1 MKDGLSGRNKSIARP
16 PPICQV
22 GPACGQTSVLRVGRR
37 RRKRKEEGGDDG
49 GGRDEGEGGVYLS
62 LFEWSGRTMCCKW
75 EMAMDDVDRRRR
87 RRWWRRSGGRG
98 PFVIGAAGSRDWSDN
113 ARRRMG
119 HAATLT
125 NLLPNRDL
133 ACHKYVQAGS
143 QPMAGDVGSFA
154 FFPEESEVIGQ
165 MCSLDRVPKCG
176 ALNPP

>member
-1 MKDGLSGRNKSIARP
+1 MVEKEWREGSICHWCCWVPRLVRQCAEEDGLR
-16 PPICQV
+16 
-22 GPACGQTSVLRVGRR
+22 
-37 RRKRKEEGGDDG
+37 
-49 GGRDEGEGGVYLS
+49 
-62 LFEWSGRTMCCKW
+62 
-75 EMAMDDVDRRRR
+75 
-87 RRWWRRSGGRG
+87 
-98 PFVIGAAGSRDWSDN
+98 
-113 ARRRMG
+113 

>member
-1 MKDGLSGRNKSIARP
+1 MSGVVEQCVVNGKWQWMMWIEE
-16 PPICQV
+16 
-22 GPACGQTSVLRVGRR
+22 
-37 RRKRKEEGGDDG
+37 EEGDG
-49 GGRDEGEGGVYLS
+49 GEGVE
-62 LFEWSGRTMCCKW
+62 
-75 EMAMDDVDRRRR
+75 
-87 RRWWRRSGGRG
+87 GGRG